1 MHCLAWISRLYLTS
15 GPVVWNSFPE
25 YLRDPTLSIDS
36 CRHYFKT
43 YFLLVINIQRL
54 SALETAWLHALYHRS
69 YCDYDCVTVSCV
81 LLPVYDWWLLWLWL
95 CDSQLRVITG
105 IWFVIIVIVIV
116 WQSVA
121 CYYIT
126 GMWLVIIVPLCLS
139 QSHMAL
145 KWFLNYTDLAQSDS
159 HIMCKYLNIML
170 KIIRQFTWVDWLQI
184 TMYVVRAS
192 VRWYRYRQVLIL
204 WRWIFVYVCTLQLI
218 SMLNWHVANIV
229 IMKNR

>member
-1 MHCLAWISRLYLTS
+1 VHCLAWISRLYLTS

-105 IWFVIIVIVIV
+105 IGFVIIVIVIV

-121 CYYIT
+121 CYYRY
-126 GMWLVIIVPLCLS
+126 VIGDYC
-139 QSHMAL
+139 A
-145 KWFLNYTDLAQSDS
+145 
-159 HIMCKYLNIML
+159 
-170 KIIRQFTWVDWLQI
+170 
-184 TMYVVRAS
+184 VVFIAVTYGTEVIS
-192 VRWYRYRQVLIL
+192 ELHWSCTVR
-204 WRWIFVYVCTLQLI
+204 
-218 SMLNWHVANIV
+218 
-229 IMKNR
+229 